1 MSGSSKADAVTGVI
15 TVAFAG
21 ISGSFS
27 AADFHEWG
35 TTFMS
40 LSPFILVLYLLWR
53 TRQLDLQHKECT
65 ANNIKIQE
73 QLVLAYRAIQDVQV
87 RRQLPHEDDFISGNF
102 CLADHG
108 KGVKQNG

>member
-1 MSGSSKADAVTGVI
+1 MSAAAKADAVTGII

-21 ISGSFS
+21 ISGSFTP
-27 AADFHEWG
+27 ADFHEWG

-53 TRQLDLQHKECT
+53 TRQLDLQHKECNE
-65 ANNIKIQE
+65 NNLKIQE

-87 RRQLPHEDDFISGNF
+87 RRQLPTEEDFKQGNF

-108 KGVKQNG
+108 QGDIKNG